1 MFAYKTNSPQYLDYI
16 ASVKSR
22 KEIEAD
28 PDLCLLLENPYIKDN
43 MEMAIR
49 WAKAK
54 TGDYQD
60 KYDFLEYFMCNG
72 PELDADTILHYRAKS
87 FNDPVVMEIA
97 YSYFSSPESQREIRE
112 KRKNKFG
119 KNLDDCFQNPCFY
132 LGRFTPQMGALGDE
146 TATEGIFTYMANL
159 FNSEEVK
166 KRRLTDIVKRKLSNN
181 EISTEAADALID
193 KINKNTLTDDEKKN
207 LVPKQQ
213 THFNAVGNSNTQNR
227 TFTQWFKSGCAKLM
241 KDILDGTDEF
251 ANELIENTNCITNA
265 NNIGDW
271 MAHAIQEKISIITK
285 ANVKRRLGDCARL
298 WSQLRNFNM
307 FDPTTNKFGP
317 ISFEQTVDGVT
328 PIGTRL
334 NVLVNGAPN
343 VSDAS
348 ATVSHAADATAVAA
362 NTQTQPASDNADAL
376 EALHASEF
384 SGYLGG
390 RVTDGYEGDNQQ

>member
-1 MFAYKTNSPQYLDYI
+1 MFAYKTNSPQYLDYV

-112 KRKNKFG
+112 KRKNKYG

-132 LGRFTPQMGALGDE
+132 LGRFTPQMGSLGDVE
-146 TATEGIFTYMANL
+146 STEGVFTYIANL
-159 FNSEEVK
+159 FNSEETKK
-166 KRRLTDIVKRKLSNN
+166 KRLKAIIKLKRETN
-181 EISTEAADALID
+181 EITQEEHD
-193 KINKNTLTDDEKKN
+193 KILKEIESASKSTDVSSAYKHIF
-207 LVPKQQ
+207 PQPQ
-213 THFNAVGNSNTQNR
+213 THNEPCCPPPDLKRIFVKP
-227 TFTQWFKSGCAKLM
+227 FTEGWAKLQ
-241 KDILDGTDEF
+241 KDILEGTDDF
-251 ANELIENTNCITNA
+251 TNELIESTNCITNA

-271 MAHAIQEKISIITK
+271 MANAIQKNIDIITK

-298 WSQLRNFNM
+298 WSQIRNFNM
-307 FDPTTNKFGP
+307 FDPNSNAFKP
-317 ISFEQTVDGVT
+317 IPYGQTVGGTT
-328 PIGTRL
+328 PIGTRF

-348 ATVSHAADATAVAA
+348 ATVQRIAEQTSANAAQPQTA
-362 NTQTQPASDNADAL
+362 QPQLPVN
-376 EALHASEF
+376 
-384 SGYLGG
+384 
-390 RVTDGYEGDNQQ
+390 DGK

>member
-1 MFAYKTNSPQYLDYI
+1 MFAYKTNSPQYLDYV

-112 KRKNKFG
+112 KRKNKYG

-132 LGRFTPQMGALGDE
+132 LGRFTPQMGALGDVE
-146 TATEGIFTYMANL
+146 STEGVFTYMANL
-159 FNSEEVK
+159 FNSEKIK
-166 KRRLTDIVKRKLSNN
+166 KERLKAIVESKHTTG
-181 EISTEAADALID
+181 EISKEVRDKLISEIE
-193 KINKNTLTDDEKKN
+193 KANKSTDVSSAYKHIF
-207 LVPKQQ
+207 PQPQ
-213 THFNAVGNSNTQNR
+213 THNEPCCLPSDLKRIFIKP
-227 TFTQWFKSGCAKLM
+227 FTEGWAKLE
-241 KDILDGTDEF
+241 KDILEGTDDF
-251 ANELIENTNCITNA
+251 TNEIIESTNCITNA

-271 MAHAIQEKISIITK
+271 MGNAIQKNIDIITK

-298 WSQLRNFNM
+298 WSQIRNFNL
-307 FDPTTNKFGP
+307 FDPNSNAFRP
-317 ISFEQTVDGVT
+317 ITHSQTVGGTT
-328 PIGTRL
+328 PNGTRFAA
-334 NVLVNGAPN
+334 LVNGAPT

-348 ATVSHAADATAVAA
+348 ATVQHADAQVAA
-362 NTQTQPASDNADAL
+362 NADNPPQTSQPIQVENVK
-376 EALHASEF
+376 
-384 SGYLGG
+384 GK
-390 RVTDGYEGDNQQ
+390 